1 MNNQNSN
8 LNSIT
13 ILDIINILSF
23 ILQIQNNEE
32 LEQQST
38 NDDILEMLHNDV
50 MELLED
56 NRKLFNITIEQNNEI
71 LDYLKGNHKDYE
83 QTRN

>member
-32 LEQQST
+32 LKQQST